1 MPAFFISWSCQGIAS
16 GGPSVPPRADS
27 APIFEPK
34 LYDGLPTPS
43 IPQFDEGCPLSPAA
57 DRPMPVRNAG
67 TSTMVTCSPVRS
79 RSAAATRMTKTG
91 GNGIAVSIRA
101 HTQANIRTEPP
112 PASTK
117 PAPISKPR
125 GRFFWRSEPRLTFRR
140 GVASKIGPLE
150 KFAMRQA
157 GEKLPSQKPSTLMK
171 CVCGHDLCN
180 GAKNQTSTP
189 GP

>member
-1 MPAFFISWSCQGIAS
+1 MPELA
-16 GGPSVPPRADS
+16 RRR
-27 APIFEPK
+27 
-34 LYDGLPTPS
+34 S
-43 IPQFDEGCPLSPAA
+43 IDAREECGHVYYGDVLA
-57 DRPMPVRNAG
+57 
-67 TSTMVTCSPVRS
+67 VRS

-150 KFAMRQA
+150 NMR
-157 GEKLPSQKPSTLMK
+157 
-171 CVCGHDLCN
+171 CG
-180 GAKNQTSTP
+180 K
-189 GP
+189 